1 MAVDSVTANKFEAL
15 RGRHVFVTGHTG
27 FKGAWLT
34 TMLHRL
40 GCTVSGFSLPPEAD
54 NALFSRL
61 GLADSMAGCTFGD
74 IRDAASL
81 RHALT
86 VAAPE
91 IVLHL
96 AAQSLVRRS
105 YSDAQGTWATNVMGT
120 VNLLEAV
127 RQCPSVKA
135 VLVVTTD
142 KCYDNKEWSW
152 GYREVDA
159 LGGHDPYSAS
169 KAGAELVAQ
178 SYRKSFFESSGV
190 LLATARAGN
199 VIGGGDWSEDRLLPD
214 AARAVLA
221 DRPLV
226 IRNPDATRPWQH
238 VLDCLSGYLLLA
250 SALVRG
256 NRQAACAFNFGPA
269 TDGNLP
275 VGEMLTKLQPHWPGL
290 TLQLAANNSGNP
302 APHEAGALYLDSSRA
317 RLVLG
322 WNPHWSLATAL
333 EKTAAWYRE
342 VAINPAQATT
352 LTEQQIEEYL
362 STL

>member
-1 MAVDSVTANKFEAL
+1 MAGGQSTVEAVVMAVDLATGQSLEAL
-15 RGRHVFVTGHTG
+15 RGRHVFLTGHTG

-34 TMLHRL
+34 TMLHTL
-40 GCTVSGFSLPPEAD
+40 GCRVSGFSLPPEAA
-54 NALFSRL
+54 NALFSQL
-61 GLADSMAGCTFGD
+61 ALADSMAGNTFGD

-81 RHALT
+81 RHALA

-142 KCYDNKEWSW
+142 KCYDNKEWAW

-199 VIGGGDWSEDRLLPD
+199 VIGG
-214 AARAVLA
+214 
-221 DRPLV
+221 
-226 IRNPDATRPWQH
+226 
-238 VLDCLSGYLLLA
+238 DCFRMLRVRCSPIGPSSSGIPTP
-250 SALVRG
+250 RDPG
-256 NRQAACAFNFGPA
+256 NMCWIA
-269 TDGNLP
+269 
-275 VGEMLTKLQPHWPGL
+275 
-290 TLQLAANNSGNP
+290 
-302 APHEAGALYLDSSRA
+302 
-317 RLVLG
+317 
-322 WNPHWSLATAL
+322 
-333 EKTAAWYRE
+333 
-342 VAINPAQATT
+342 
-352 LTEQQIEEYL
+352 
-362 STL
+362 